1 MRKEIDA
8 WVWNPAN
15 SLFKQKKSEK
25 AVGHIIYCECP
36 EKCELYAKRKC
47 VAFNN
52 RCPYGSR
59 GQVTGYSRMAS
70 KFSSWIRDFEEAHK
84 EVYRSKLEQPKKLE
98 YFVDLVYI
106 PISHLNLNK
115 SIDFVDGGGIG
126 FFKGRPIIKREHF
139 NAVFIS
145 EKIVNF
151 IPRSFFE
158 NAIISDYQDKEVP
171 KFLLWLKQ
179 LDYQLYEKVKE
190 MNPNHPVFSA
200 MSNIGRKA
208 ILKTLNPNVGTFK
221 DIHGGIWT
229 WDGEYIYSNNTHAS
243 FTLIETRQIQE
254 CRLKPKEDVVV
265 KICDEEQVNDNT
277 EFVD

>member
-8 WVWNPAN
+8 WIWNPAN

-36 EKCELYAKRKC
+36 EKCELYAKGKC
-47 VAFNN
+47 VAFDN

-59 GQVTGYSRMAS
+59 GKVTGYSRMAS

-84 EVYRSKLEQPKKLE
+84 EVYRTKLKQPKKLE
-98 YFVDLVYI
+98 YFMDLVYI
-106 PISHLNLNK
+106 PIAHLNLNED
-115 SIDFVDGGGIG
+115 IDFVDGGGFGI
-126 FFKGRPIIKREHF
+126 FKGRPIIKREHF

-145 EKIVNF
+145 KQIVNF
-151 IPRSFFE
+151 KPRSFFG
-158 NAIISDYQDKEVP
+158 NQIIGDYQEKEVP

-179 LDYQLYEKVKE
+179 LDYSLYEKVKE
-190 MNPNHPVFSA
+190 MNPNHPGFSV

-208 ILKTLNPNVGTFK
+208 ILKTLNPNVGTYE

-229 WDGEYIYSNNTHAS
+229 WDGEYLYSNNTHAS

-265 KICDEEQVNDNT
+265 KICDEGQVNENT
-277 EFVD
+277 EFID